1 VEPKRR
7 ENQVVFTNKAR
18 CKDCYRC
25 IRVCPVDAIGV
36 RDGQAYVDEDR
47 CISCGTCIRECP
59 QKAKSFRRDLDSVRE
74 LVASGRSV
82 AVSLAPSFAAIFKT
96 WEIKRVPSALR
107 RLGFS
112 HVSETAVGAYPV
124 AQETAKYAA
133 RRGDS
138 FSIATACPAV
148 VNYIERYRP
157 DLVGSLVPVCSPMVA
172 HARMLKASLG
182 EDTHVV
188 FVGPCVAKKQ
198 EAGEKSGGA
207 VDFAL
212 TFTELLEWFELERVD
227 LSILEESDFDM
238 VPAGWA
244 RSFPL
249 AGGSL
254 QTASLS
260 TSLLAADVLSVTGT
274 QEVKDT
280 LDSLTNH
287 HGPLLVEPLFCE
299 QGCINGPAMPQTE
312 TVYQRRKA
320 LLQYV
325 LASGRDGADSNGPA
339 DLTASF
345 ACRPLPAGDVPEERI
360 RQVFAQTGKENPDD
374 QLNCGA
380 CGYSSCREQAIA
392 VIRKMAEPEM
402 CVPYMRRLAEQRT
415 DRIIET
421 SPNGIVILDEH
432 LNILHV
438 NPSFKRLFMCSDAVY
453 GKPISY
459 LMDPEPFEQ
468 IAAGKAELTEVTV
481 EHGKYSLVCHQI
493 VYALREERQYVGVF
507 VNLTSSLLNKKQL
520 DVLRARTVQQARDLL
535 SHQIEIAGKIAQ
547 FLGESTAE
555 GERLLENLVKMAQE
569 NPTGSDDRKG
579 SSWLSDTYT
588 ST

>member
-1 VEPKRR
+1 VEPKRHD
-7 ENQVVFTNKAR
+7 NQVVFTNKAR
-18 CKDCYRC
+18 CRDCYRC
-25 IRVCPVDAIGV
+25 IRVCPVDAIGI

-59 QKAKSFRRDLDSVRE
+59 QGAKSFRRDLDSVRE
-74 LVASGRSV
+74 MVASGAPV
-82 AVSLAPSFAAIFKT
+82 AVSLAPSFAAIFKP

-124 AQETAKYAA
+124 AKKTAECAA
-133 RRGDS
+133 EHAGS
-138 FSIATACPAV
+138 FRIATACPAV

-157 DLVGSLVPVCSPMVA
+157 NLVEALVPVCSPMVA
-172 HARMLKASLG
+172 HARMLKARLG
-182 EDTHVV
+182 DDTHVV
-188 FVGPCVAKKQ
+188 FIGPCVAKKQ
-198 EAGEKSGGA
+198 EAREKSGGA

-212 TFTELLEWFELERVD
+212 TFTELLEWFDLEQVD

-238 VPAGWA
+238 APEGWA

-280 LDSLTNH
+280 LDSLTDSR
-287 HGPLLVEPLFCE
+287 GPLLVEPLFCE
-299 QGCINGPAMPQTE
+299 QGCINGPAMPANE
-312 TVYQRRKA
+312 TVYQRRRA

-325 LASGRDGADSNGPA
+325 LDTGHDGPGSNGCA
-339 DLTASF
+339 DLAASF
-345 ACRPLPAGDVPEERI
+345 ERHPLACGAVSEEQI
-360 RQVFAQTGKENPDD
+360 RQVFAQTGKENPED

-392 VIRKMAEPEM
+392 VIQQMAEPDM

-421 SPNGIVILDEH
+421 SPNGIVILDER

-438 NPSFKRLFMCSDAVY
+438 NPSFKRLFMCSEAVY

-468 IAAGKAELTEVTV
+468 IAAGKADLTEVTV
-481 EHGKYSLVCHQI
+481 EHGKYNLVCHQI

-507 VNLTSSLLNKKQL
+507 VNLTSSLMNKKQL
-520 DVLRARTVQQARDLL
+520 DVLRVRTVQQARDLL
-535 SHQIEIAGKIAQ
+535 GHQIEIAGKIAQ
-547 FLGESTAE
+547 FLGESTAQ
-555 GERLLENLVKMAQE
+555 GEKLLENLVKLAQDS
-569 NPTGSDDRKG
+569 PTGGAERNG
-579 SSWLSDTYT
+579 SWLKDTYT

>member
-1 VEPKRR
+1 MEPKPRD
-7 ENQVVFTNKAR
+7 NQVVFTNKAR

-25 IRVCPVDAIGV
+25 IRVCPVNAIGL
-36 RDGQAYVDEDR
+36 RDGQAYVDEER

-59 QKAKSFRRDLDSVRE
+59 QGAKSFRRDLDSVRE
-74 LVASGRSV
+74 LVASGEPV
-82 AVSLAPSFAAIFKT
+82 AVSLAPSFAAIFKP

-107 RLGFS
+107 RLGFT

-124 AQETAKYAA
+124 ALQTAKCAA
-133 RRGDS
+133 ERKDS
-138 FSIATACPAV
+138 FCIATACPAV
-148 VNYIERYRP
+148 VNYVERYRP
-157 DLVGSLVPVCSPMVA
+157 DLIGALVPVCSPMVA
-172 HARMLKASLG
+172 HARMLKARLG
-182 EDTHVV
+182 DTTRVV
-188 FVGPCVAKKQ
+188 FIGPCVAKKQ
-198 EAGEKSGGA
+198 EAREKSGGA

-212 TFTELLEWFELERVD
+212 TFTELLEWFEQEHVD
-227 LSILEESDFDM
+227 LAILEESDFDM
-238 VPAGWA
+238 VPEGWA

-280 LDSLTNH
+280 LESLTDSR
-287 HGPLLVEPLFCE
+287 GPLLVEPLFCD
-299 QGCINGPAMPQTE
+299 QGCINGPAMPSNE
-312 TVYQRRKA
+312 TVYQRRKT

-325 LASGRDGADSNGPA
+325 LNTQRQDAGSNA
-339 DLTASF
+339 CSDLAASF
-345 ACRPLPAGDVPEERI
+345 QRRPLSYGPVSEEQI
-360 RQVFAQTGKENPDD
+360 RQVFAQTGKENPED

-380 CGYSSCREQAIA
+380 CGYSSCREQAVA
-392 VIRKMAEPEM
+392 VIHKMAEPEM

-421 SPNGIVILDEH
+421 SPNGIIILDEH

-438 NPSFKRLFMCSDAVY
+438 NPSFKRLFMCSEAVY

-468 IAAGKAELTEVTV
+468 IAARKAELTEVMV
-481 EHGKYSLVCHQI
+481 EHAKYSLICHQI
-493 VYALREERQYVGVF
+493 VYALRDEKQYVGVF
-507 VNLTSSLLNKKQL
+507 VNLTGSLMNKKQL

-535 SHQIEIAGKIAQ
+535 AHQIDIAGKIAQ
-547 FLGESTAE
+547 FLGESSAE
-555 GERLLENLVKMAQE
+555 GEKLLENLVKLAQE
-569 NPTGSDDRKG
+569 NPTGGDDRKD
-579 SSWLSDTYT
+579 SWLKDTYT